1 VKKLLV
7 VTVQLISSMAF
18 CQSNE
23 NGTIQLGAGT
33 WLTLGDAAIKSTF
46 DNSAEVKGS
55 GVGVKINAGIKAQ
68 YGISERV
75 SAGVFIRRELAIY
88 STSYSYNNTF
98 FTPAATDITTAGFSF
113 GAEAKYYLINKNLY
127 NLHVGPSVGFYIGNA
142 TLKVYNAKGNLNGL
156 NYGLGGGINWYW
168 GYNVG
173 MSFDF
178 ALNGQSLSGSPD
190 NPSEFIGYPETV
202 TKYKVTG
209 AGIYIGLA
217 FIIKF
222 DRDLK
227 NPIM

>member
-1 VKKLLV
+1 M
-7 VTVQLISSMAF
+7 TLISSMTF

-23 NGTIQLGAGT
+23 NATIQLGAGT
-33 WLTLGDAAIKSTF
+33 WLTLGGAAIKSTF

-68 YGISERV
+68 YGISEKV

-88 STSYSYNNTF
+88 STSYSYTDPY
-98 FTPAATDITTAGFSF
+98 FTPAATDITTAGFSL

-127 NLHVGPSVGFYIGNA
+127 NLHVGPSVGFYVGNA

-178 ALNGQSLSGSPD
+178 ALNGQSLGGSPD
-190 NPSEFIGYPETV
+190 NLSEFIGYPETV

-209 AGIYIGLA
+209 GGIYIGLA

-222 DRDLK
+222 DRDLN